1 MKKWSFLTIA
11 VLVLVCLSTSA
22 VAQSVTFRLLK
33 TPPAPWFNY
42 ALSRNGKVMAANL
55 AGEIYRWTPKTGF
68 VDLGPS
74 DPFNTSIGISAD
86 GTAIIT
92 SILGPD
98 GNTNP
103 GIWKQA
109 TGWVSLGHP
118 KQACVMDGNWGS
130 GWSLNA
136 DGSMAVGL
144 AWYCPGAQAFRWSAW
159 DGVVGL
165 GHPPGASSRA
175 SAISADSSTIVGF
188 YENPTTGE
196 RRAVRWLPGKKKEL
210 FTGNRTPG
218 EATAV
223 SSDGSKIVG
232 QAVDASGY
240 PRAFYYTDAAGLV
253 SLGTVSGNDTDQSV
267 ANAVSD
273 QGMVI
278 GWSGDPFGGG
288 IVPFI
293 WNAQNPGSPMA
304 SLQDTLAAAG
314 IKIPKNVY
322 LTTALTISADGS
334 TIVGTWMDINYNQG
348 SWMARFK

>member
-1 MKKWSFLTIA
+1 
-11 VLVLVCLSTSA
+11 
-22 VAQSVTFRLLK
+22 
-33 TPPAPWFNY
+33 
-42 ALSRNGKVMAANL
+42 
-55 AGEIYRWTPKTGF
+55 
-68 VDLGPS
+68 
-74 DPFNTSIGISAD
+74 
-86 GTAIIT
+86 
-92 SILGPD
+92 
-98 GNTNP
+98 
-103 GIWKQA
+103 
-109 TGWVSLGHP
+109 
-118 KQACVMDGNWGS
+118 MDGNWGS

-144 AWYCPGAQAFRWSAW
+144 AWYCAGAQAFRWSAW

-165 GHPPGASSRA
+165 GHPPGASSRG

-273 QGMVI
+273 QGVVV